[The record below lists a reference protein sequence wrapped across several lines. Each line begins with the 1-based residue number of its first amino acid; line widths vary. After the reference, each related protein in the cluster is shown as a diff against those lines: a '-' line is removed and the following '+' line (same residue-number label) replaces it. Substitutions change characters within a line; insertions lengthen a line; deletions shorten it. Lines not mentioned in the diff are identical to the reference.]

1 MHNQYFC
8 FILASD
14 ILVDINREPMPGK
27 FRYFIQIAYD
37 GTGFYGWQRQPGRR
51 TVQQTLDEALSLML
65 RKQIGLTGAGRTD
78 TGVHAREFFAHVDLD
93 TPLTGAGR
101 ERLVFRLNSF
111 LGGEISIFRIF
122 PVKEDA
128 HARFSAVS
136 RTYRYCIARRPDP
149 FRRPYTYLY
158 NGPLDIIKMNL
169 GAGMI
174 AAASDFTSFSKVD
187 TDTATNICSVKDA
200 RWEQEGSELVFTI
213 TADRF
218 LRNMVRAIVG
228 TLLQVGKGKVS
239 PDDLKKIIDGKD
251 RCLAG
256 DSAPAKGLILAG
268 IEYPEEIFQVD
279 ERTSGQADKVT
290 K

>member
-1 MHNQYFC
+1 
-8 FILASD
+8 
-14 ILVDINREPMPGK
+14 MPGK
-27 FRYFIQIAYD
+27 FRYFIHLAYD
-37 GTGFYGWQRQPGRR
+37 GTGFYGWQRQPGLR
-51 TVQQTLDEALSLML
+51 TVQQTLEEALSMML
-65 RKQIGLTGAGRTD
+65 RNRIGLTGAGRTD
-78 TGVHAREFFAHVDLD
+78 TGVHAREFYAHFDLD
-93 TPLTGAGR
+93 SALPTAGR

-111 LGGEISIFRIF
+111 LRGEISLDGIV

-136 RTYRYCIARRPDP
+136 RTYRYCIARNPDP

-158 NGPLDIIKMNL
+158 NRPLDIPKMDL

-187 TDTATNICSVKDA
+187 TDTATNICRVEHA
-200 RWEQEGSELVFTI
+200 RWEPEGSELVFTI

-239 PDDLKKIIDGKD
+239 LDELRKIIDGKD

-256 DSAPAKGLILAG
+256 DSAPAKGLVLAG
-268 IEYPEEIFQVD
+268 IGYPEEIFLKD
-279 ERTSGQADKVT
+279 L
-290 K
+290 